1 MTSQRHIAPAPAT
14 SVDDDL
20 VLSAARASVLDVGL
34 RRTTLAEVAR
44 RAGVSRMTVYRQY
57 GDLGSLVSALLTAEL
72 LALIDAA
79 AEEVARRP
87 TARERL
93 VEAGVLVVE
102 RLAVHPLWCRV
113 LDLDPEL
120 LMPLVVDRFGA
131 TQRAAVALVALQVVE
146 GQQDGSVRADVD
158 PSLAATCLLLAAQSF
173 VFSARILAAEAK
185 SEASGG
191 ELRRLLDAYLR
202 PEPA

>member
-1 MTSQRHIAPAPAT
+1 MPSHRHTDAIAGRTA
-14 SVDDDL
+14 VDDDL
-20 VLSAARASVLDVGL
+20 VLAAARASVLDVGL

-57 GDLGSLVSALLTAEL
+57 GDLGTLVSSLLTAEL
-72 LALIDAA
+72 LGLIDGAR
-79 AEEVARRP
+79 EEVESLP
-87 TARERL
+87 TGRERL
-93 VEAGVLVVE
+93 VEAGVLIVE

-131 TQRAAVALVALQVVE
+131 TQRVAVELVTGQVVE

-158 PSLAATCLLLAAQSF
+158 PGLAATCLLLAAQSF
-173 VFSARILAAEAK
+173 VFSARILVAEAK
-185 SEASGG
+185 SEASVG
-191 ELRRLLDAYLR
+191 ELRRLLDSYLK
-202 PEPA
+202 P